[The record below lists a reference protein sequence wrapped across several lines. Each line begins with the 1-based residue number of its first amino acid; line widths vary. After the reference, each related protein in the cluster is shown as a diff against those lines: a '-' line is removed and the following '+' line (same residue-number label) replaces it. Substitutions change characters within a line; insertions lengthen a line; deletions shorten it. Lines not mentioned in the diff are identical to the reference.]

1 MKKTISILLTAAMLI
16 SCGVQS
22 FAEDTEITEP
32 QLQLTQETEITPI
45 EFESYTAMRSSLSL
59 KFTKDINKENLD
71 LLSLADADGTEFD
84 FTAEPDASDNSK
96 LNITFAEPLELGKE
110 YTLSAPFI
118 ADAANESV
126 IADFSVT
133 ITSEE
138 IYSDDFESYDNN
150 ESFYEKYFYR
160 RADGRTYPMIAALDP
175 EAVTIEL
182 FNGSNRLKLG
192 KKAAVSDSNDIFLMP
207 RVDSEQVFQDYILEY
222 TVANAMSGAYS
233 CIAYQGVNAYGSY
246 SLTIDKRYTPNTN
259 NYWIYLEYPSYANP
273 TMFSQIKTDDDIRF
287 AYVMN
292 GPRTAGHLSVYQNGE
307 CKLDNF
313 DVKYN
318 ADYGVFGFKY
328 ISGSPVYI
336 DDIFAY
342 KINCDVVGSPAA
354 LEPISP
360 VLSAEN
366 FTNGS
371 NVLCDLGDYIQPVG
385 VNLCYN
391 WYTSKDENQ
400 YPQSDDEWEL
410 SAEDGLG
417 VYTITNEN
425 KYLKCIVRQE
435 VGGITLNEYA
445 APVLFKPVPPLIN
458 VKDGKPVADVTKK
471 DDNTLSVS
479 YEYMDANSDREDGT
493 TIEWYTSTDLSASK
507 KWELKKTAYISE
519 GSETNDFDFDVS
531 GIIDTFV
538 KCVITVRSEHES
550 DEPIPTEEPEENPS
564 PVSDE
569 DIYTGEP
576 VTLNYTLPFRPVVS
590 DVKITGTA
598 EEGKVIKATYTYYD
612 ENGDAEN
619 TDKTNIVWYRVKGSA
634 QSKIGTGVTYAVS
647 SSDAGFSIKCEV
659 TPYTD
664 TLPNEGETVSSASV
678 SVTKR
683 TTSNS
688 TSSTGG
694 SSSGISVNKNRES
707 QMALIGNPYMN
718 SSTFVSMPEEKELSF
733 TDTKGHWACN
743 DIESLYEKG
752 LVNGRDNGK
761 FEPDAPITRAE
772 WLSLLIRGA
781 QIDTSDVKWDNCFF
795 DVDKNEWYALD
806 IQAAFDLGLVSGG
819 DDGSFAPDEYITRE
833 AMAKML
839 VDVYEY
845 IINDEMDASS
855 ARSFADDDTISS
867 WADVYVKKASAS
879 GLINGDDRNCFNP
892 KNKTTRAEASAV
904 LSRMLE
910 MTEED

>member
-1 MKKTISILLTAAMLI
+1 MKKTISILLTAALLI
-16 SCGVQS
+16 SCGTQS
-22 FAEDTEITEP
+22 FAEDTEP

-71 LLSLADADGTEFD
+71 MLSFKDADGAELD
-84 FTAEPDASDNSK
+84 FTAEPAASDNSK
-96 LNITFAEPLELGKE
+96 LNITFAEPLELGKQ

-138 IYSDDFESYDNN
+138 LYSDDFESYADN

-160 RADGRTYPMIAALDP
+160 RADGRGYAMTAALDP
-175 EAVTIEL
+175 ESTTIES

-207 RVDSEQVFQDYILEY
+207 LVSNEQEFKDYILEY

-246 SLTIDKRYTPNTN
+246 SLTLDKRYTPNTN

-273 TMFSQIKTDDDIRF
+273 TLFSQIKTDDDIRF

-292 GPRTAGHLSVYQNGE
+292 GPKTAGHLSVYQNGE

-318 ADYGVFGFKY
+318 GDYGIFGFKY

-400 YPQSDDEWEL
+400 YPQSDEEWEL
-410 SAEDGLG
+410 SSEDSLG

-458 VKDGKPVADVTKK
+458 VKDGKPVAEITKN
-471 DDNTLSVS
+471 DDDILSVS

-493 TIEWYTSTDLSASK
+493 TIEWYTSTDLSKSK

-519 GSETNDFDFDVS
+519 GSESNDFDFDVS

-550 DEPIPTEEPEENPS
+550 AEPITTEEPEDNPS
-564 PVSDE
+564 LVSDE
-569 DIYTGEP
+569 SVYTGEP

-619 TDKTNIVWYRVKGSA
+619 TDKTNIVWYRVNGSA

-647 SSDAGFSIKCEV
+647 SSDAGFTIKCEV

-664 TLPNEGETVSSASV
+664 ILPNEGETVSSAPV
-678 SVTKR
+678 SVKKSSS
-683 TTSNS
+683 SNS
-688 TSSTGG
+688 SSSTGG
-694 SSSGISVNKNRES
+694 SSSGITVSKDRET
-707 QMALIGNPYMN
+707 MAAILSNQYAN
-718 SSTFVSMPEEKELSF
+718 NNTFVPIPEEKEPSF
-733 TDTKGHWACN
+733 TDTKNHWAS
-743 DIESLYEKG
+743 DYIEKLYANG
-752 LVNGRDNGK
+752 LVNGRDGGK

-772 WLSLLIRGA
+772 WLSLLVRGA
-781 QIDTSDVKWDNCFF
+781 QIDTSDVKWQNCFF

-806 IQAAFDLGLVSGG
+806 IQAAFDLGLVSGDG
-819 DDGSFAPDEYITRE
+819 DGRFAPDEYITRE
-833 AMAKML
+833 AMAKLL

-845 IINDEMDASS
+845 IIGEEMDVSS
-855 ARSFADDDTISS
+855 SRFFGDSDDISS
-867 WADVYVKKASAS
+867 WADVYVKKASAA
-879 GLINGDDRNCFNP
+879 GLINGDEDNRFNP
-892 KNKTTRAEASAV
+892 KNNTTRAEASAV